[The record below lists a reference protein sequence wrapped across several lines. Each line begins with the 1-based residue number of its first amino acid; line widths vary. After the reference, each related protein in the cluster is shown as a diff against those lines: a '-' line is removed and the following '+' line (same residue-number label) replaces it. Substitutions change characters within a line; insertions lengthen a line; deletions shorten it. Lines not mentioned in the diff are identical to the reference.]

1 MFFEFST
8 FSTSTGL
15 HTTIMDIFTYLWEK
29 SYICVVADFTRH
41 ANAILQRLNAWN
53 ISCIFFW
60 FTHVP
65 NIQTSIS
72 SQFQHMRWKCDVKAT
87 HSHTLTR
94 LFSFSHSLL
103 FFNCLVL
110 FSIWFLLVECW
121 KAFLLSVKWWKSMC
135 KSVK

>member
-1 MFFEFST
+1 MNFQRFQLRQVYIQQSWT
-8 FSTSTGL
+8 FSL
-15 HTTIMDIFTYLWEK
+15 IYEKNRTYVWSL
-29 SYICVVADFTRH
+29 
-41 ANAILQRLNAWN
+41 ILLDMQMRYFNDWMLE
-53 ISCIFFW
+53 IYHVFFFW

-94 LFSFSHSLL
+94 LFSFSQSLL

-110 FSIWFLLVECW
+110 FSIWFLLVEWW